1 MASATPPTPALPPP
15 LSAAV
20 AWREAEALAEAAAAD
35 ARLAAARAD
44 APSST
49 APPLPPFLGV
59 PCSVKESIAVA
70 GCRLTSGL
78 ASRRDAPP
86 SAADATAVGRLR
98 AAGLIPIC
106 STNVSELCMWLESSN
121 TVYGRTDN
129 AYDPHRGVGG
139 SSGGEGALLS
149 AGGAPVGVGADV
161 GGSIRIPAAFNGV
174 FGHKPTG
181 GLIPNTGQVRVG
193 GVRRSRLAFRPSC
206 TPLPPSSTRTRRTP
220 SSQRGPSRWPPL
232 TSGRSSPSWPAPT
245 APTPPACPCRSSP

>member
-1 MASATPPTPALPPP
+1 M
-15 LSAAV
+15 
-20 AWREAEALAEAAAAD
+20 
-35 ARLAAARAD
+35 
-44 APSST
+44 
-49 APPLPPFLGV
+49 
-59 PCSVKESIAVA
+59 A

-98 AAGLIPIC
+98 AAGLIPLC

-121 TVYGRTDN
+121 AVYGRTDN

-149 AGGAPVGVGADV
+149 ACGAPVGVGADV

-181 GLIPNTGQVRVG
+181 GLIPNTGQVRVQG
-193 GVRRSRLAFRPSC
+193 EKGPICLSQAA
-206 TPLPPSSTRTRRTP
+206 TPPPCSTPTRRTP
-220 SSQRGPSRWPPL
+220 SSRRGPSRWPPL
-232 TSGRSSPSWPAPT
+232 TSGRSSP
-245 APTPPACPCRSSP
+245 